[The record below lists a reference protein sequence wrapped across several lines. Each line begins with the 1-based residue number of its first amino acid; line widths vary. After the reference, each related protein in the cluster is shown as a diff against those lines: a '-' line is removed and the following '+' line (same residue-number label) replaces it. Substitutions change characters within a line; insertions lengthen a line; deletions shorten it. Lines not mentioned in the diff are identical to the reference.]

1 MVISS
6 RRDRKKEATRI
17 QIIQAGVELF
27 SKHGI
32 EAVTVDQIAEAADV
46 GKGTIYNYFQ
56 TKEDVVVAFMV
67 DLERRVQTR
76 LRLAVSQRGS
86 AETVLT
92 DFIRQQFRLKKPYH
106 AFVRV
111 FFARLFLQTDAFLPY
126 LVEMQTV
133 IDPPLEELFRGLQQR
148 GAIREDVNIPSLI
161 QMFKTVHLGMT
172 AIWAIEGPPFRGTER
187 ILAAEMKLLCEGL
200 VTRK

>member
-1 MVISS
+1 MVIFS

-17 QIIQAGVELF
+17 QIVKAGIELF

-32 EAVTVDQIAEAADV
+32 DAVTVDQIAEAADV

-67 DLERRVQTR
+67 DLERTVQTR
-76 LRLAVSQRGS
+76 LRRAVSQMGP

-92 DFIRQQFRLKKPYH
+92 DFIRQQFRLKKAYH

-111 FFARLFLQTDAFLPY
+111 FFARMFLQTDAFLPY
-126 LVEMQTV
+126 LVQMQTV

-148 GAIREDVNIPSLI
+148 GAIRQDVNLPSLI
-161 QMFKTVHLGMT
+161 QVFKTMHLGVT
-172 AIWAIEGPPFRGTER
+172 AIWAIEGPPFRGAEQ
-187 ILAAEMKLLCEGL
+187 ILAAEMKLFCEGL
-200 VTRK
+200 VTRT

>member
-17 QIIQAGVELF
+17 QIVKVGIELF

-67 DLERRVQTR
+67 DLERTVQTR
-76 LRLAVSQRGS
+76 LRRAVSQLGS

-92 DFIRQQFRLKKPYH
+92 DFIRQQFRLKKAYH

-111 FFARLFLQTDAFLPY
+111 FLARMFLQTDAFLPY
-126 LVEMQTV
+126 LVQMQTV

-148 GAIREDVNIPSLI
+148 GAIRQDVNIPSLI
-161 QMFKTVHLGMT
+161 QVFKTMHLGVT
-172 AIWAIEGPPFRGTER
+172 AIWAIEGPPFRGAEQ
-187 ILAAEMKLLCEGL
+187 ILAAEMKLFCEGL
-200 VTRK
+200 VTRT

>member
-17 QIIQAGVELF
+17 QIIQAGIELF

-86 AETVLT
+86 AEAVLT
-92 DFIRQQFRLKKPYH
+92 EFIRQEFRLKKPYH

-111 FFARLFLQTDAFLPY
+111 FFARMFLQTDAFLPY

-133 IDPPLEELFRGLQQR
+133 MDPPLEELFQGLQQR

-161 QMFKTVHLGMT
+161 QMFKTVHLGVT
-172 AIWAIEGPPFRGTER
+172 AIWAIEGPPFRSTEQ
-187 ILAAEMKLLCEGL
+187 ILAAQMKLLCEGL